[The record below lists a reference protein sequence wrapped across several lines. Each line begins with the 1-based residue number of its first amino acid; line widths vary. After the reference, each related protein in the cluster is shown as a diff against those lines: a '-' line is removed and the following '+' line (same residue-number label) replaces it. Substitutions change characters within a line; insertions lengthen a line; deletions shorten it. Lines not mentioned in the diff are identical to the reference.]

1 MVRQH
6 PDHRAEMDSPPATDE
21 KGFSRDEHMGSFP
34 PDIDAGSEPTKPNGS
49 WTQRD
54 PIESTTGVYTPDED

>member
-6 PDHRAEMDSPPATDE
+6 PDHRAEMDSPPVTDE
-21 KGFSRDEHMGSFP
+21 DGFSRDEQMGSFP
-34 PDIDAGSEPTKPNGS
+34 PDTESEPTEPDDA
-49 WTQRD
+49 WIQRD